1 MYPQTTS
8 LVASDVDDVDD
19 QIIFESGQIV
29 FVNFSKKN
37 IPVEIVFE
45 IEYICMPGGG
55 GGGGGTDAPPC

>member
-45 IEYICMPGGG
+45 IEYICILTVAEYKTHGEN
-55 GGGGGTDAPPC
+55 T